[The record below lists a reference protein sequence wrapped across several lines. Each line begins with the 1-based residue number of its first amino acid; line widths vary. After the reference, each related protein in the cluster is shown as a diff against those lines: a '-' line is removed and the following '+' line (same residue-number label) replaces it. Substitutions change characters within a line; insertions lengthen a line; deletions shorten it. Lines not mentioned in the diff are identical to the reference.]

1 MHSKFGI
8 FARLCKISSCRRVF
22 QLCLGQGVFW
32 EVMMLLINII
42 SPPPCVF
49 LMTILLEVLRVLE
62 PGSFNGCLQV
72 LGHFKFS
79 KATNQ

>member
-42 SPPPCVF
+42 SPPPCVY
-49 LMTILLEVLRVLE
+49 LMTILLEVDLE
-62 PGSFNGCLQV
+62 SFLSLV
-72 LGHFKFS
+72 ASMVVYKF
-79 KATNQ
+79 

>member
-49 LMTILLEVLRVLE
+49 LMTILLEVDLE
-62 PGSFNGCLQV
+62 SFLSLV
-72 LGHFKFS
+72 ASMVVYKF
-79 KATNQ
+79 